1 MENSYQKTDRITGTK
16 LDRSQIALDAED
28 NKDDSDSEYNDSTE
42 EEKFEDC
49 FAIYFI
55 FLFYG
60 FYHHSNSFP
69 RFSPIKM
76 ISYTLIN
83 KIVVKS
89 LLHGLWSF

>member
-1 MENSYQKTDRITGTK
+1 MWRIHIRKLIIGAK
-16 LDRSQIALDAED
+16 LDKLQIALEAED
-28 NKDDSDSEYNDSTE
+28 NKDVSDSEYNGSTE
-42 EEKFEDC
+42 EEKFKGC

-89 LLHGLWSF
+89 LLHRLWSF